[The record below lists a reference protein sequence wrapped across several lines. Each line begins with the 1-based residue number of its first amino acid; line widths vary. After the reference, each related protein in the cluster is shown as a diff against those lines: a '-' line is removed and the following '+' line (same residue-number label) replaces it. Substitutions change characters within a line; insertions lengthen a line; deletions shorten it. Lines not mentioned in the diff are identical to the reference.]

1 MSAPRR
7 RQYRRATQACDNCR
21 RKKIRCPGERP
32 QCSACSR
39 LLQHCSF
46 VETASIGEQSTR
58 QMDPVVSSRL
68 EQLEDKLDNLISTV
82 VPQSM
87 QETTPS
93 STSERPN
100 QALSS
105 SAITPQQQPLST
117 PVSVDL
123 RAKAIG
129 FYFQHIHRQP
139 LWLFDDPL
147 QDLSDALIHAIMA
160 LFSTFYASSLD
171 KQGVESPG
179 VYYKAARTSV
189 MLTIAQGSMTTQ
201 SSQILCLLAYYNFV
215 IGDVTTAGF
224 DISVAKS
231 MLQLVPDN
239 ERDPVELLSLQA
251 KSRVLWSIQFL
262 SYTCGAPI
270 LLPSAL
276 QDIDAPRSG
285 FVDVDVDEEMF
296 DN

>member
-1 MSAPRR
+1 M
-7 RQYRRATQACDNCR
+7 
-21 RKKIRCPGERP
+21 
-32 QCSACSR
+32 
-39 LLQHCSF
+39 SF
-46 VETASIGEQSTR
+46 VASIILFPHTDTKR
-58 QMDPVVSSRL
+58 
-68 EQLEDKLDNLISTV
+68 
-82 VPQSM
+82 
-87 QETTPS
+87 
-93 STSERPN
+93 
-100 QALSS
+100 
-105 SAITPQQQPLST
+105 T

-215 IGDVTTAGF
+215 SEYI
-224 DISVAKS
+224 
-231 MLQLVPDN
+231 P
-239 ERDPVELLSLQA
+239 
-251 KSRVLWSIQFL
+251 
-262 SYTCGAPI
+262 
-270 LLPSAL
+270 
-276 QDIDAPRSG
+276 
-285 FVDVDVDEEMF
+285 
-296 DN
+296 